1 MAAPGPLRDSIS
13 PGRDG
18 KMARERR
25 RIREPREPDRRYG
38 DRRLALG
45 FRTLVEGLVE
55 KGEVEV
61 VDSVWGREFREK
73 APPEPEQPE
82 PPATD

>member
-1 MAAPGPLRDSIS
+1 
-13 PGRDG
+13 
-18 KMARERR
+18 MARERR
-25 RIREPREPDRRYG
+25 RGRQPHEPDRRYG

-61 VDSVWGREFREK
+61 VDSPWGREFVPKPPDEPEPSPA
-73 APPEPEQPE
+73 APPEPPAPA
-82 PPATD
+82 PPAPG

>member
-1 MAAPGPLRDSIS
+1 
-13 PGRDG
+13 
-18 KMARERR
+18 MARERR
-25 RIREPREPDRRYG
+25 RVRKPHEPDRRYG

-61 VDSVWGREFREK
+61 VDSLWGREFVPKPPDE
-73 APPEPEQPE
+73 PEPAEPEPPPAERPEPE
-82 PPATD
+82 PPAPG